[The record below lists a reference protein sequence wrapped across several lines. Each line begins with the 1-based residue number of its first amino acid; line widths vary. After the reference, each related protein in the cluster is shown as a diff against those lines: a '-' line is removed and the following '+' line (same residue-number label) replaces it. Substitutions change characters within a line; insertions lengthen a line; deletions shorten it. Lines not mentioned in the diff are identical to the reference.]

1 MAKLFHTWTAVWM
14 NVRPVETV
22 LDTGTARAWLG
33 IDMLERVAL
42 FLQHKAE
49 EAEHEVYR
57 AFTGV
62 HFVEDCNCCHLTSL
76 VER

>member
-1 MAKLFHTWTAVWM
+1 MWM

-22 LDTGTARAWLG
+22 LNTGTARVWLD
-33 IDMLERVAL
+33 IDLLERVAL

-57 AFTGV
+57 ASTSV